1 MPQDP
6 SAPLRR
12 HLVEQLAKSGAIRSP
27 AVARAI
33 TRVPRHLFVP
43 GYPLHHVYADR
54 ALVTKARAGVP
65 TSSSSEPGLMANML
79 EMLRV
84 RRGMN
89 VLEIGAGT
97 GYNAALLAELVGPEG
112 TVTAID
118 IQRDVTLQ
126 ARRNLR
132 RAGYENARV
141 VRADGARGMPADAPF
156 DRIVVT
162 AGCWEVTRS
171 WRDQLAPNGIIVL
184 PLRLNAA
191 TALIALRRR
200 GDDLVSFGA
209 APCGF
214 MPMEGRTGR
223 RARRKL
229 ARFLYAAHDYRG
241 RKLNLTRLEALL
253 RTTPR
258 SVPIEQLKL
267 ITRFPASSDF
277 STFLALQGE
286 AVVALGGSISPS
298 YEFGIVDT
306 TKPSLCLISPADA
319 ARGEAI
325 AYGTDDCEIALRAH
339 LAAWFAAKRPAVR
352 DLRIRIRWRRDAAHE
367 IPQPSDDGTYRFAR
381 AGASF
386 TAWYEG

>member
-1 MPQDP
+1 
-6 SAPLRR
+6 
-12 HLVEQLAKSGAIRSP
+12 
-27 AVARAI
+27 
-33 TRVPRHLFVP
+33 
-43 GYPLHHVYADR
+43 
-54 ALVTKARAGVP
+54 
-65 TSSSSEPGLMANML
+65 
-79 EMLRV
+79 
-84 RRGMN
+84 

-97 GYNAALLAELVGPEG
+97 GYNAALLAELTGPEG
-112 TVTAID
+112 FVTTID

-132 RAGYENARV
+132 RVGYEHVRV
-141 VRADGARGMPADAPF
+141 VRADGARGIPAEAPF
-156 DRIVVT
+156 DRIIVT
-162 AGCWEVTRS
+162 AGCWEVPRA

-191 TALIALRRR
+191 TALLAFRRR
-200 GDDLVSFGA
+200 DDDLVSFAA

-253 RTTPR
+253 RTPPR

-267 ITRFPASSDF
+267 IARFPASSDF

-286 AVVALGGSISPS
+286 PLVAIGGSLSPS
-298 YEFGIVDT
+298 YEYGIVDT

-325 AYGTDDCEIALRAH
+325 AYGADDCEFALRRH
-339 LAAWFAAKRPAVR
+339 LAAWTAAKRPAVR
-352 DLRIRIRWRRDAAHE
+352 DLRLRVHYRRDSSSE
-367 IPQPSDDGTYRFAR
+367 IPHSSGNGEYRFTR
-381 AGASF
+381 AAASF
-386 TAWYEG
+386 TARYERP